1 MAERRQDE
9 WMCSAVQCSQHR
21 RYCMYVLVTRRHFQ
35 KATMGNT
42 KEYTTGLMQ
51 HAIWIGRE
59 ARENGVRQ

>member
-1 MAERRQDE
+1 MSG
-9 WMCSAVQCSQHR
+9 CAVQCSAVSIGGTCR
-21 RYCMYVLVTRRHFQ
+21 RYVVCTRDLEAFPESHQ
-35 KATMGNT
+35 KMVGNT